1 MSSSEETNKRKKK
14 MKLILHFHIQSAKG
28 IRSSRTRRKRLL
40 FVLDVDGF
48 DQEQRKHRTKIIKNT
63 ENPRWGERGRMDLG
77 FMSNTNRNE
86 KIRMSVWDVKTK
98 TNHKCKGTRAIAMK
112 DLIGSIDKFFTND
125 KEEKEKKNALDVELE
140 GCTRGIGSVQVE
152 LTFTKEAVFV
162 AEEEEDEVF
171 KTPILKV
178 KEEDKGT
185 VAIEKKKSEKES
197 DDVEDENDS
206 DDPSKEELL
215 RERVKKMQTESMEK
229 KLERMEDP
237 DMLTKEER
245 RILTEGASVAKDLGA
260 KLPKYFDDVSSA
272 SRGNGLSRDAEEE
285 KVEEEDEW
293 ENALP
298 TKKKNPK
305 KSEAVSMSPVK
316 KVVSGNDSLRKLEV
330 VDASIDL
337 LEQQQPSSPTVIPE
351 RKDVATSSSNI
362 LPTTDEKKSNAM
374 NELRRKQSS
383 ERIHARAV
391 AAREALRQS
400 KSSQINDELDELYE
414 RVVVS
419 PSSGGG
425 KENTTHRGTASS
437 SEGVT
442 VKKATSLHLSSS
454 SEEEDEEEEEEEEPV
469 VFISYA
475 EKPKPMTLA
484 EAEMFRDAKKVSQL
498 MQRAESAFTKWM

>member
-1 MSSSEETNKRKKK
+1 
-14 MKLILHFHIQSAKG
+14 
-28 IRSSRTRRKRLL
+28 
-40 FVLDVDGF
+40 
-48 DQEQRKHRTKIIKNT
+48 
-63 ENPRWGERGRMDLG
+63 
-77 FMSNTNRNE
+77 
-86 KIRMSVWDVKTK
+86 
-98 TNHKCKGTRAIAMK
+98 
-112 DLIGSIDKFFTND
+112 
-125 KEEKEKKNALDVELE
+125 
-140 GCTRGIGSVQVE
+140 
-152 LTFTKEAVFV
+152 
-162 AEEEEDEVF
+162 
-171 KTPILKV
+171 
-178 KEEDKGT
+178 
-185 VAIEKKKSEKES
+185 
-197 DDVEDENDS
+197 
-206 DDPSKEELL
+206 
-215 RERVKKMQTESMEK
+215 
-229 KLERMEDP
+229 
-237 DMLTKEER
+237 
-245 RILTEGASVAKDLGA
+245 
-260 KLPKYFDDVSSA
+260 VSSA

-425 KENTTHRGTASS
+425 KENTTHRGTPSS

>member
-1 MSSSEETNKRKKK
+1 
-14 MKLILHFHIQSAKG
+14 
-28 IRSSRTRRKRLL
+28 
-40 FVLDVDGF
+40 
-48 DQEQRKHRTKIIKNT
+48 
-63 ENPRWGERGRMDLG
+63 
-77 FMSNTNRNE
+77 
-86 KIRMSVWDVKTK
+86 
-98 TNHKCKGTRAIAMK
+98 
-112 DLIGSIDKFFTND
+112 
-125 KEEKEKKNALDVELE
+125 
-140 GCTRGIGSVQVE
+140 
-152 LTFTKEAVFV
+152 
-162 AEEEEDEVF
+162 
-171 KTPILKV
+171 
-178 KEEDKGT
+178 
-185 VAIEKKKSEKES
+185 
-197 DDVEDENDS
+197 
-206 DDPSKEELL
+206 
-215 RERVKKMQTESMEK
+215 
-229 KLERMEDP
+229 
-237 DMLTKEER
+237 
-245 RILTEGASVAKDLGA
+245 
-260 KLPKYFDDVSSA
+260 
-272 SRGNGLSRDAEEE
+272 
-285 KVEEEDEW
+285 
-293 ENALP
+293 
-298 TKKKNPK
+298 
-305 KSEAVSMSPVK
+305 MSPVK
-316 KVVSGNDSLRKLEV
+316 KVVSDNDSLRKLEV
-330 VDASIDL
+330 VDASIDF

-454 SEEEDEEEEEEEEPV
+454 SAEGGEEEEEEEPV

>member
-1 MSSSEETNKRKKK
+1 MHERYWIGTS
-14 MKLILHFHIQSAKG
+14 G
-28 IRSSRTRRKRLL
+28 IDVYEGGGFRRR
-40 FVLDVDGF
+40 
-48 DQEQRKHRTKIIKNT
+48 RR
-63 ENPRWGERGRMDLG
+63 RGRGVRDAH
-77 FMSNTNRNE
+77 FESE
-86 KIRMSVWDVKTK
+86 
-98 TNHKCKGTRAIAMK
+98 
-112 DLIGSIDKFFTND
+112 
-125 KEEKEKKNALDVELE
+125 
-140 GCTRGIGSVQVE
+140 
-152 LTFTKEAVFV
+152 
-162 AEEEEDEVF
+162 
-171 KTPILKV
+171 
-178 KEEDKGT
+178 EEDKGT

-197 DDVEDENDS
+197 DNVEDENDS

-260 KLPKYFDDVSSA
+260 KLPKYFDVVSSA
-272 SRGNGLSRDAEEE
+272 SRGNGLSRGAEEE
-285 KVEEEDEW
+285 KVEDDDEW

-351 RKDVATSSSNI
+351 RKNVATSSSNI

-414 RVVVS
+414 RGAVS
-419 PSSGGG
+419 PSS
-425 KENTTHRGTASS
+425 KEEKRIRRISWHRPRRVSPSKGY
-437 SEGVT
+437 
-442 VKKATSLHLSSS
+442 
-454 SEEEDEEEEEEEEPV
+454 
-469 VFISYA
+469 IS
-475 EKPKPMTLA
+475 TFVL
-484 EAEMFRDAKKVSQL
+484 FL
-498 MQRAESAFTKWM
+498 

>member
-1 MSSSEETNKRKKK
+1 
-14 MKLILHFHIQSAKG
+14 
-28 IRSSRTRRKRLL
+28 
-40 FVLDVDGF
+40 
-48 DQEQRKHRTKIIKNT
+48 
-63 ENPRWGERGRMDLG
+63 
-77 FMSNTNRNE
+77 
-86 KIRMSVWDVKTK
+86 
-98 TNHKCKGTRAIAMK
+98 
-112 DLIGSIDKFFTND
+112 
-125 KEEKEKKNALDVELE
+125 
-140 GCTRGIGSVQVE
+140 VE

-162 AEEEEDEVF
+162 AEEEEEEVF
-171 KTPILKV
+171 ETPILKV

-185 VAIEKKKSEKES
+185 VAMIEKKSEKES

-298 TKKKNPK
+298 TKKKNPNS
-305 KSEAVSMSPVK
+305 SEAVSMSPVK

-425 KENTTHRGTASS
+425 KENTTHRATASS
-437 SEGVT
+437 SEGVA
-442 VKKATSLHLSSS
+442 VKKATSLHVSSS
-454 SEEEDEEEEEEEEPV
+454 SEGEEEEEEETV
-469 VFISYA
+469 VYISYA

>member
-1 MSSSEETNKRKKK
+1 
-14 MKLILHFHIQSAKG
+14 
-28 IRSSRTRRKRLL
+28 
-40 FVLDVDGF
+40 
-48 DQEQRKHRTKIIKNT
+48 
-63 ENPRWGERGRMDLG
+63 MDLG
-77 FMSNTNRNE
+77 FMNTNTNRNE

-98 TNHKCKGTRAIAMK
+98 TNHKCKGSRAISMK
-112 DLIGSIDKFFTND
+112 DLIGGIDKFFTN
-125 KEEKEKKNALDVELE
+125 EEEQKGKKNALDVELE

-162 AEEEEDEVF
+162 AEEEEEEVF

-178 KEEDKGT
+178 KEENKDT
-185 VAIEKKKSEKES
+185 VAIEKKSEKES

-298 TKKKNPK
+298 TKKKNSK

-351 RKDVATSSSNI
+351 RKDVETSSSNI

-425 KENTTHRGTASS
+425 KENTTHRATASS
-437 SEGVT
+437 SEGVA
-442 VKKATSLHLSSS
+442 VKKATSLHVSSS
-454 SEEEDEEEEEEEEPV
+454 SEGEEEEEEETV
-469 VFISYA
+469 VYISYA

>member
-1 MSSSEETNKRKKK
+1 
-14 MKLILHFHIQSAKG
+14 
-28 IRSSRTRRKRLL
+28 
-40 FVLDVDGF
+40 
-48 DQEQRKHRTKIIKNT
+48 
-63 ENPRWGERGRMDLG
+63 MDLG

-185 VAIEKKKSEKES
+185 VEIEKKKSEKES

-454 SEEEDEEEEEEEEPV
+454 SEEGEEEEEEEEEPV